1 MNARRAAWL
10 AAALVVIALP
20 AAGASNKVDLKKAAE
35 VNAQLAL
42 TYLKQGD
49 LVAARDKIEKAL
61 DQDPRTA
68 QTQMAA
74 GFVYDRLG
82 QDRKAAEHF
91 ELAVKLDRDNADV
104 LNNAAVFQC
113 RKGDRRKGEEYFLRA
128 AQSPLYRTP
137 AVAYSNAGRCAR
149 ADGRPKDAEKYF
161 RESLALRPE
170 QSDVLYELAE
180 LMHQGGSD
188 MQARAFLQR
197 YATAAPA
204 TAESLWLGYR
214 VETALGD
221 SAAAEEQAR
230 RLRAEFP
237 SSTQAGLLYDAEQG
251 RNVP

>member
-1 MNARRAAWL
+1 MSPQRVAWL
-10 AAALVVIALP
+10 AAVLVACAMP
-20 AAGASNKVDLKKAAE
+20 AAGANQKTDFKKAAE

-61 DQDPRTA
+61 EQDPRTA

-91 ELAVKLDRDNADV
+91 EQAVKLDRDNADV

-149 ADGRPKDAEKYF
+149 ADGRAKDAEKYF
-161 RESLALRPE
+161 RESLALRADQP
-170 QSDVLYELAE
+170 DVLFEMAD
-180 LMHQGGSD
+180 LMHEAGSD
-188 MQARAFLQR
+188 LQARAFLQR
-197 YATAAPA
+197 HAAAAPA

-221 SAAAEEQAR
+221 TAAAQEHAR
-230 RLRAEFP
+230 RLQSQFP
-237 SSTQAGLLYDAEQG
+237 TSPQAGLVYDAEQG
-251 RNVP
+251 RKVP